1 MEEQDK
7 YLGDNLKKVSD
18 LCGIEKKSVV
28 AARRMEKSTKEIHG
42 QDDDYKTLFTHETIE
57 AAMAKGK
64 TENERRIKSAT
75 ERLRPQPKQEME
87 IGE

>member
-1 MEEQDK
+1 MEEHDK

-28 AARRMEKSTKEIHG
+28 AARRMEKSTKEIHE
-42 QDDDYKTLFTHETIE
+42 QDDYKTLFTHETIE

-64 TENERRIKSAT
+64 AENERRIKSAT
-75 ERLRPQPKQEME
+75 KRLRAQQGQEME